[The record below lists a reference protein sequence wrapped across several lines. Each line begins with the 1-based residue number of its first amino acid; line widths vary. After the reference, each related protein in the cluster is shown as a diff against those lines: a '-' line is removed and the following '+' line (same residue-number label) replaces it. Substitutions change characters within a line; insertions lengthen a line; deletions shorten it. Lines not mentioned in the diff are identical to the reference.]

1 MTHAQ
6 AATLTKHVQTL
17 NREVALLRSFMIGM
31 THDPEGDYR
40 PSFVK
45 TIRKRTISSE
55 SRQRFLGKEA
65 FLAELKKR
73 AI

>member
-6 AATLTKHVQTL
+6 ATTLTKRVQTL
-17 NREVALLRSFMIGM
+17 HREVALLRSFLIGV

-40 PSFVK
+40 QSFVK
-45 TIRKRTISSE
+45 TIRRRTVSSE

-65 FLAELKKR
+65 FLAELKK
-73 AI
+73 I